1 MAFSAHTLDFLFINK
16 LNDSREWFNERRD
29 EYEEFV
35 LNPMRQLVTDLRPAI
50 MEIDPLLIC
59 EPKVNKSIS
68 RVFRDTRFSK
78 DKSIF
83 RDTFWC
89 TFMRDKK
96 LYHGMPGFFFELS
109 PRNFR
114 YGCGYYQVRPEVTHT
129 VRQMILAGN
138 ADFKKAKKC
147 VENSKKFTIM
157 SDYIKRSKYPD
168 QPEDVRLWLDMKN
181 YGVIHESTDF
191 ELLFSENLAGVLA
204 GEFKSLKPLY
214 DFLIKAENM
223 TKN

>member
-16 LNDSREWFNERRD
+16 LQDSREWFNERRD

-35 LNPMRQLVTDLRPAI
+35 LNPMRQLVTDLAPAI
-50 MEIDPLLIC
+50 MEIDPLMIC

-109 PRNFR
+109 PRMFR
-114 YGCGYYQVRPEVTHT
+114 YGCGYYQVRPEVVDT

-138 ADFKKAKKC
+138 LEFKKAKTC
-147 VENSKKFTIM
+147 VEKNKKFSLM
-157 SDYIKRSKYPD
+157 SDFYKKTKYPD
-168 QPEDVRLWLDMKN
+168 QPEDIRLWLDMKN

-191 ELLFSENLAGVLA
+191 ELLFSDNLAGVLA
-204 GEFKSLKPLY
+204 KDFKALKPLY
-214 DFLIKAENM
+214 DFLIKAESI
-223 TKN
+223 TGK